1 MLALAVAAIALLGPL
16 GTLAATPKPCDARCV
31 IGSVEAVVPGGI
43 DEQRA
48 VKIGGME
55 QWISVRG
62 NDPGNPIL
70 LFLHGGPGSPMM
82 GESWTF
88 QRPWEDFFTVVQWD
102 QRGSGRTFSLA
113 GRKVDRSMTIDRMEA
128 DADDLIEYLRRT
140 YGKRKIFLLGHSW
153 GSILGLRIAEHH
165 PEWLYAYIGVGQVV
179 NMRKNEAAGYQLTL
193 ARARALHDLK
203 AVKSLEALAPYPND
217 DGSVPWRKTMRERE
231 WDVALGGM
239 LYGHS
244 SDDEEQRW
252 SLSPA
257 YRKQDVISAG
267 LGEESTV
274 GVLWS
279 QLAAVNFDGVT
290 RLGCP
295 LVIFA
300 GAEDFTTPASLAES
314 LYDRIQAPQKRLF
327 VIQGAA
333 HYVFM
338 ERPGE
343 FLMDLVR
350 YVRPLAGRGRRPAGG

>member
-1 MLALAVAAIALLGPL
+1 M
-16 GTLAATPKPCDARCV
+16 
-31 IGSVEAVVPGGI
+31 PGGI

-48 VKIGGME
+48 VKLGGIE

-62 NDPGNPIL
+62 NNPDNPIL

-102 QRGSGRTFSLA
+102 QRGAGRTFSLA
-113 GRKVDRSMTIDRMEA
+113 GRKVDQSMTIDRMEA
-128 DADDLIEYLRRT
+128 DADDLIEFLRRT

-153 GSILGLRIAEHH
+153 GSVLGLRIAEHH

-179 NMRKNEAAGYQLTL
+179 NMRKNEAVGYQLTL

-203 AVKSLEALAPYPND
+203 GVKALEALAPYPND
-217 DGSVPWRKTMRERE
+217 DGSIPWQKTAKERE
-231 WDVALGGM
+231 WDVAFGGM

-257 YRKQDVISAG
+257 YRNQDVVSAG
-267 LGEESTV
+267 LGEASTLK
-274 GVLWS
+274 VLWS
-279 QLAAVNFDGVT
+279 QLEAVNFDGVT

-314 LYDRIQAPQKRLF
+314 FYDRIQAPHKRLF
-327 VIQGAA
+327 VIKGAA
-333 HYVFM
+333 HYVFL

-343 FLMDLVR
+343 FLLDLVH
-350 YVRPLAGRGRRPAGG
+350 YVRPLAARGAEQ